1 MLKIRDDV
9 DLKELE
15 KFGFFKDYLVDTLV
29 YRRVIKKEIGL
40 LRQECEIIIWKEER
54 IIDVYTTKG
63 LLDDVLYD
71 LIKAGLVVKISSKGV
86 TRYEI

>member
-15 KFGFFKDYLVDTLV
+15 KFGFFKDYFVDTLV
-29 YRRVIKKEIGL
+29 YRKVIKKEIGL

-54 IIDVYTTKG
+54 NIDVHTTKG
-63 LLDDVLYD
+63 LLDDVIYD
-71 LIKAGLVVKISSKGV
+71 LIKANLVVK
-86 TRYEI
+86 E